1 MMLTNLVGADLYI
14 KTLPVKEVYILDQ
27 TNSELKQ
34 YPTLYENLK
43 KDIFEALLRG
53 KHKLPRWV

>member
-53 KHKLPRWV
+53 KQKLPRWV